1 MTFYLNFSIFI
12 LQFSP
17 SAKWI
22 KDIHQMPKAETD
34 YYGKV
39 LRIITNKTIRLRNTY
54 RLTITPIR
62 ALVSS
67 GKAQLVISRNISWF
81 NFFLDFVLADLTVL
95 LHIFFWQIVLGYCR
109 RSNRLVP
116 AVFCEVGHDGT
127 KDNDDS
133 PYSGE
138 NLNVKENITEFNRLI
153 NIPTESS
160 HDTDSVVQTVHNTKE
175 GWDIQGS
182 L

>member
-22 KDIHQMPKAETD
+22 KGIHQMPKAETD

-67 GKAQLVISRNISWF
+67 GKAQLVISRNIS
-81 NFFLDFVLADLTVL
+81 
-95 LHIFFWQIVLGYCR
+95 
-109 RSNRLVP
+109 
-116 AVFCEVGHDGT
+116 
-127 KDNDDS
+127 
-133 PYSGE
+133 
-138 NLNVKENITEFNRLI
+138 
-153 NIPTESS
+153 
-160 HDTDSVVQTVHNTKE
+160 
-175 GWDIQGS
+175 
-182 L
+182 